1 MKKKLS
7 IALSLASAAMLSAS
21 VIEWDL
27 PNLTSG
33 DGKTAL
39 SASDVVFLLVSDSS
53 GLVDSS
59 GVVDTTKASNVG
71 MTSVEFDDGSYM
83 YGSYSDTVNTSP
95 AQYIMA
101 FYNSENHNYYA
112 LDDGSGSPILV
123 SVDNANAQNAVTD
136 GYAGYSAEANGVSTV
151 KTMAQQVPEPTTAA
165 LALAGVALLV
175 RRRRLV

>member
-59 GVVDTTKASNVG
+59 GVVDTTTAPTCTG
-71 MTSVEFDDGSYM
+71 R
-83 YGSYSDTVNTSP
+83 
-95 AQYIMA
+95 I
-101 FYNSENHNYYA
+101 
-112 LDDGSGSPILV
+112 PI
-123 SVDNANAQNAVTD
+123 
-136 GYAGYSAEANGVSTV
+136 
-151 KTMAQQVPEPTTAA
+151 P
-165 LALAGVALLV
+165 
-175 RRRRLV
+175 

>member
-1 MKKKLS
+1 
-7 IALSLASAAMLSAS
+7 
-21 VIEWDL
+21 
-27 PNLTSG
+27 
-33 DGKTAL
+33 
-39 SASDVVFLLVSDSS
+39 
-53 GLVDSS
+53 
-59 GVVDTTKASNVG
+59 
-71 MTSVEFDDGSYM
+71 M